1 MSPPKVN
8 TASRSSAR
16 KAKSLASVSFK
27 PAHPFVLEG
36 IALDPARERIYVLAV
51 ALRSNAASID
61 PLERAAGILHAF
73 KTKASGEKL
82 ESAVSGGTAEAKEGV
97 LANPAALE
105 TESETQGHALSVS
118 WNFGD
123 GESETVNTDE
133 LQTAKVT
140 HTFTQPGEHTIT
152 PTIHTDDL
160 QTPETS
166 HRETPGGRRR
176 TQRSCED
183 PSRSGLQD
191 VVAGLLAEGMWQP
204 AAVDPGGGGLTLW
217 VASRSARS
225 ARSGHGRSA

>member
-1 MSPPKVN
+1 MDL
-8 TASRSSAR
+8 
-16 KAKSLASVSFK
+16 AK
-27 PAHPFVLEG
+27 
-36 IALDPARERIYVLAV
+36 ERIYVLAV

-61 PLERAAGILHAF
+61 PLERAAGMLYAF
-73 KTKASGEKL
+73 KTKALGEKL
-82 ESAVSGGTAEAKEGV
+82 ESAVSGASLEAKEGV
-97 LANPAALE
+97 LANPKTLE
-105 TESETQGHALSVS
+105 TESEAQGNALSVS

-217 VASRSARS
+217 VASRFGWPAHSGR
-225 ARSGHGRSA
+225 ARSGRTA